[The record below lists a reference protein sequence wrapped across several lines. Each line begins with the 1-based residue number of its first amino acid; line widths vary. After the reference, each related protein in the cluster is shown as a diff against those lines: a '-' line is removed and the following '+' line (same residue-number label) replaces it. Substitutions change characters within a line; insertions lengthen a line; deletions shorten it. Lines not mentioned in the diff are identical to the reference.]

1 MKPEV
6 AVTELQATNGM
17 PKMVSNLQ
25 KLGERRETGPP
36 QGPPGETNPA
46 NTLILDF
53 CSPELWENTFML
65 A

>member
-36 QGPPGETNPA
+36 QGPPGEINPA

-53 CSPELWENTFML
+53 CSPEL
-65 A
+65 